1 MATTPKDT
9 SLSSAFKYAFD
20 QPLENM
26 ATTFQAL
33 GMEGWEEYLRD
44 IVETPENYESATEK
58 FINSQSPEWWDVNW
72 EYFPR
77 ATFEQAGQIAG
88 SIATRIGAGA
98 LGGMAGPK
106 GALAGALIGPAL
118 FEAIQIAGPVALE
131 RAKRNGRE
139 EPNWD
144 DWKGALSTSAFSG
157 ALNAFGIRGVG
168 TLNSTV
174 KQVGKA
180 AAMEGGTEGVQGL
193 AQQVGSTV
201 LTDEGL
207 EIDPKSI
214 YAEALLG
221 SGAGGGTQAIT
232 GSISAVKDAIKPT
245 DMPPQQPSPEVEVE
259 PEPEP
264 EPEVK
269 EVKKVKKVKEVTPTQ
284 LMDDLYS
291 TLEEDVKD
299 TPTLRKYLNPVIIKN
314 SLIYEGEVY
323 NKEYEDLAK
332 AIDQEFEN
340 KNTPQE
346 VREKVLR
353 ETLDTIKA
361 EQEIYTNERMLGPA
375 YGQDRSV
382 YGPAPID
389 RIKKPFFKKGM
400 ILENLVRPKID
411 KLQAEDEPAVE
422 MTNLFEVDENTRPI
436 YNAPQFIM
444 SKPDSGYV
452 ASDILPLGQNT
463 REYTD
468 EAIEFLK
475 GRENARG
482 YYPNKI
488 DPKTMSY
495 SVLRRH
501 LTLLDK
507 QGGSRKG
514 VQGINPKKPGD
525 PEKMFKALFL
535 KKNRN
540 GFPIPKED
548 LSPKNKKIAL
558 QAVSSGVA
566 QRLLDLQQQG
576 KGATVA
582 ELDQILDDYYSR
594 FQHVHL
600 TDENKTFIDS
610 QEWVDP
616 KDSEKTRFRGI
627 EGLLNAP
634 LDPVDNRWD
643 NVEQTL
649 HSGIQLEDYARQYS
663 IGFPDNTKREEG
675 GNYFEAKESVI
686 GSGINDEIWYSFN
699 PKLDSNAEFAAGLD
713 LQVRRQNPRHYD
725 DSISQHS
732 VLPGTYGWTRGIMG
746 EFGPIEPDG
755 PVLFGKM
762 IGEIQQD
769 IYRQGS
775 EKGPERFREKRFR
788 SLAGKE
794 QLTETEKLIQNKIDE
809 VYSAI
814 KLYNNRN
821 ELARKKERLDLVRYV
836 NPIEVYAPLAEL
848 KRDQGPQGQRDTE
861 SEFPIDTVKFP
872 RYVFKHPLPIRP
884 WQSGLIEGLTT
895 STERD
900 YSFNERSRNSYF
912 DQLGETDV
920 GRNVRPGG
928 YFISKNR
935 LRQLALKDEK
945 GYSASAVAN
954 DAFWYLKDFLKKAQP
969 FKGQGILLDHEQIKD
984 IIRATEDSL
993 ESYNQRVSSLNK
1005 LYISQWKIPFD
1016 SIFSA
1021 DELNDSEVQEA
1032 IENVKSILPFIEH
1045 VSLNASAP
1053 IILREAKPWALE
1065 TMQEVPEL
1073 APFVETTVNRPSYL
1087 KNQKEIDDFVV
1098 AEQQAEVES
1107 SDIIPDYPHQGTSQ
1121 GQEGEFAKDILQ
1133 REIVE
1138 MLRTY
1143 PDANA
1148 IGLHRWGTEGS
1159 PQSPYVAMIKEARK
1173 IADENPLID
1182 FKKIAEFPIRRTVK
1196 ENKER
1201 VTKEVMQEIYVLDL
1215 TKFKELFSENF
1226 EGDPMNIQFFFEG
1239 MQKGGLVK
1247 ATNQTINLGDYGRR
1261 FI

>member
-58 FINSQSPEWWDVNW
+58 FVNSQSPEWWDVNW
-72 EYFPR
+72 KYFPR

-118 FEAIQIAGPVALE
+118 FEAIQIAGPIAYE
-131 RAKRNGRE
+131 RASRADPPRE

-180 AAMEGGTEGVQGL
+180 AAMEGGTEGVQGF
-193 AQQVGSTV
+193 AQQVGGTI

-232 GSISAVKDAIKPT
+232 GSISAVKDATKPT
-245 DMPPQQPSPEVEVE
+245 DMPPDMTPQRPSPEVEVA
-259 PEPEP
+259 P
-264 EPEVK
+264 EPEV
-269 EVKKVKKVKEVTPTQ
+269 EDVTPTQ
-284 LMDDLYS
+284 LMENLYS

-299 TPTLRKYLNPVIIKN
+299 TPTLRKYLNPITIKD
-314 SLIYEGEVY
+314 SFIYEGETY

-340 KNTPQE
+340 KNTPQK

-353 ETLDTIKA
+353 ETLYNIKA

-375 YGQDRSV
+375 YGQRTDEM
-382 YGPAPID
+382 YGPLPL
-389 RIKKPFFKKGM
+389 KPFFNIGP

-422 MTNLFEVDENTRPI
+422 MTNLFEVDENTRPL
-436 YNAPQFIM
+436 YNAPQFTM
-444 SKPDSGYV
+444 ADPDSGSRAMTNRPV
-452 ASDILPLGQNT
+452 GQNT

-475 GRENARG
+475 GRENVRG

-507 QGGSRKG
+507 QGGSKTGMQG
-514 VQGINPKKPGD
+514 VNPKKPGD

-548 LSPKNKKIAL
+548 LSAKNKKIAL
-558 QAVSSGVA
+558 QAISSGVA
-566 QRLLDLQQQG
+566 ERLLDLQLQG

-600 TDENKTFIDS
+600 TDKNRYLINIRENID
-610 QEWVDP
+610 
-616 KDSEKTRFRGI
+616 DSKRFRGI

-634 LDPVDNRWD
+634 VDPYDNRWD
-643 NVEQTL
+643 NVERTL
-649 HSGIQLEDYARQYS
+649 HNGVQLSNYTREYDE
-663 IGFPDNTKREEG
+663 GFPNNDRKEDG

-686 GSGINDEIWYSFN
+686 GSGINDEIWYSFS
-699 PKLDSNAEFAAGLD
+699 PKLDSNSEERAGLD
-713 LQVRRQNPRHYD
+713 LQARRNNPRHYD
-725 DSISQHS
+725 DSIGSHS
-732 VLPGTYGWTRGIMG
+732 ILPGTYGWTRGIIG

-769 IYRQGS
+769 LYRQGS
-775 EKGPERFREKRFR
+775 EKGPDRLGFKEKRFR
-788 SLAGKE
+788 SLAGKQ
-794 QLTETEKLIQNKIDE
+794 QLTETEKLMQNKIDE
-809 VYSAI
+809 VSAAI
-814 KLYNNRN
+814 KLFNSRN
-821 ELARKKERLDLVRYV
+821 SLAREKGRFDELRYFD
-836 NPIEVYAPLAEL
+836 PIELYAPLAEL
-848 KRDQGPQGQRDTE
+848 KRDKGPQEQRDTE
-861 SEFPIDTVKFP
+861 SEFPMDTIKFP
-872 RYVFKHPLPIRP
+872 RYVFKDPLPIRP
-884 WQSGLIEGLTT
+884 WQSGLVQGLTT

-900 YSFNERSRNSYF
+900 YNFDRESRDIYF
-912 DQLGETDV
+912 DLLGETDV
-920 GRNVRPGG
+920 GRNERPGG
-928 YFISKNR
+928 VF
-935 LRQLALKDEK
+935 LRKDSLRDLALRDTE
-945 GYSASAVAN
+945 GVSARAVAD
-954 DAFWYLKDFLKKAQP
+954 DAFYYLKDFLKRAQP
-969 FKGQGILLDHEQIKD
+969 FRGQGITLTDEQTTDVIKE
-984 IIRATEDSL
+984 IEDSFRKKVWTSHSDKL
-993 ESYNQRVSSLNK
+993 FISL
-1005 LYISQWKIPFD
+1005 WKPSFD
-1016 SIFSA
+1016 SVFSPY
-1021 DELNDSEVQEA
+1021 ELNDPEVQEK
-1032 IENVKSILPFIEH
+1032 IKEVQKVLRFIEH
-1045 VSLNASAP
+1045 VSLNANAP
-1053 IILREAKPWALE
+1053 IILRRAKPWALE
-1065 TMQEVPEL
+1065 TIQEAPEL
-1073 APFVETTVNRPSYL
+1073 APFIEATVNRPSYL
-1087 KNQKEIDDFVV
+1087 KNQKEINDFVV
-1098 AEQQAEVES
+1098 AEQQGEVES

-1182 FKKIAEFPIRRTVK
+1182 FKKIAEFPITRTVK

-1247 ATNQTINLGDYGRR
+1247 ATNQTINLGDYGRK